1 MRVWV
6 GNLGKYNEG
15 ELVGEWITLPMP
27 KNQLDDILRNKVG
40 LQLTQQEVDEA
51 LRTTGECYEEYFIA
65 DSECPELP
73 NFDAEKFG
81 RDIGG
86 DYVVVSNNYGHQS
99 ILDTTK
105 DIDSEYY
112 SKDELY
118 ELVEDDIKSQPVIDK
133 SILQN
138 DETFRYQLLGRMQTD
153 CNYFLGN
160 GNRLDKFLW
169 AGNVES
175 QIAYMKALY
184 NSFPDDKKP
193 EWISLE
199 DINNYEDAMTNDEVN
214 INNDKDEPD
223 ICD

>member
-1 MRVWV
+1 MSKKTLADWYKSEANTIDEYLKV
-6 GNLGKYNEG
+6 GDVVDVEMYNYF
-15 ELVGEWITLPMP
+15 LDILPPRTNYTNYLQVGEPC
-27 KNQLDDILRNKVG
+27 NH
-40 LQLTQQEVDEA
+40 
-51 LRTTGECYEEYFIA
+51 
-65 DSECPELP
+65 LP
-73 NFDAEKFG
+73 NKEGKFMPT
-81 RDIGG
+81 
-86 DYVVVSNNYGHQS
+86 Y
-99 ILDTTK
+99 LTF
-105 DIDSEYY
+105 
-112 SKDELY
+112 SKDETDNWKFNGECFVGEKINRNYL
-118 ELVEDDIKSQPVIDK
+118 LVDIDK
-133 SILQN
+133 SVLQN

-169 AGNVES
+169 AGSVEE

-199 DINNYEDAMTNDEVN
+199 DINNYENEMTNDEVY

>member
-1 MRVWV
+1 MSKKTLADWYKSEANTIDEYLKV
-6 GNLGKYNEG
+6 GDVVDVEMYNYF
-15 ELVGEWITLPMP
+15 LDILPPRTNYTNYLQVGEPC
-27 KNQLDDILRNKVG
+27 NH
-40 LQLTQQEVDEA
+40 
-51 LRTTGECYEEYFIA
+51 
-65 DSECPELP
+65 LP
-73 NFDAEKFG
+73 NKEGKFMPT
-81 RDIGG
+81 
-86 DYVVVSNNYGHQS
+86 Y
-99 ILDTTK
+99 LTF
-105 DIDSEYY
+105 
-112 SKDELY
+112 SKDETDNWKFNGECFVGEKINRNYL
-118 ELVEDDIKSQPVIDK
+118 LVDIDK
-133 SILQN
+133 SVLQN

-169 AGNVES
+169 AGSVEE

-199 DINNYEDAMTNDEVN
+199 DINNYENEMTNDEVN

>member
-1 MRVWV
+1 MSIKT
-6 GNLGKYNEG
+6 LEG
-15 ELVGEWITLPMP
+15 WEKSNTKTIEEYL
-27 KNQLDDILRNKVG
+27 KVG
-40 LQLTQQEVDEA
+40 DKVDLDMYVHFLNILPPQADYSDYLQVGGACNHLPDKEGKLRPTFLTFSKDVDGDWKFN
-51 LRTTGECYEEYFIA
+51 GECFYRETINRN
-65 DSECPELP
+65 CL
-73 NFDAEKFG
+73 
-81 RDIGG
+81 
-86 DYVVVSNNYGHQS
+86 
-99 ILDTTK
+99 L
-105 DIDSEYY
+105 ID
-112 SKDELY
+112 
-118 ELVEDDIKSQPVIDK
+118 IDK

-199 DINNYEDAMTNDEVN
+199 DINNYEDAMTNDEMN
-214 INNDKDEPD
+214 IDSNKDEPD
-223 ICD
+223 ICE